1 MGSVF
6 PSPLG
11 LSSSLSSYLQELW
24 VCACLCVRA
33 SMCMLWVGVVSIPSK
48 GWIKSLQSLVISN
61 QKLFDQNTA
70 VVITQLL
77 SILYMWTHMQAS
89 TSQWKHAHQ
98 GVSVHHIYIYMKI
111 TSKRLMSRLKCLLFV
126 ICIFSP
132 HSRHCLSLVMALF
145 VLKRIFPACCCR
157 IAGLSFTL
165 SFSGAPPY
173 YKKIVNVNCH
183 VD

>member
-11 LSSSLSSYLQELW
+11 LSSSLSSYLQELC
-24 VCACLCVRA
+24 VCACLCVWA
-33 SMCMLWVGVVSIPSK
+33 SMCVLWEGVVSIQSK
-48 GWIKSLQSLVISN
+48 GWIKSLQSPVISN
-61 QKLFDQNTA
+61 QKLFNQNTA

-77 SILYMWTHMQAS
+77 SILYMWTHTQVS

-98 GVSVHHIYIYMKI
+98 GVSVHRILKI

-132 HSRHCLSLVMALF
+132 HSWHSLSLVMRE
-145 VLKRIFPACCCR
+145 VFPACCCR